1 MLVDG
6 GERRLEPKS
15 PAEKIAPTQKNIE
28 RAIKLWLRPRLKP
41 QDHLLFYFAGQSTAA
56 KDQRRPDE
64 PRREAD
70 GYRKYLVPIDAY
82 ADAIDVDAIAMDEF
96 SNWMDM
102 IQAGQVIYILDTSF
116 SGRGEK
122 WGEVEDGKTFDD
134 EFMRRLTQWQ
144 GRSVL

>member
-1 MLVDG
+1 M
-6 GERRLEPKS
+6 
-15 PAEKIAPTQKNIE
+15 
-28 RAIKLWLRPRLKP
+28 
-41 QDHLLFYFAGQSTAA
+41 LFYFAGQSTAA

-96 SNWMDM
+96 SDWMDT

-116 SGRGEK
+116 SGRGEE
-122 WGEVEDGKTFDD
+122 WGTVEAGQSFDD
-134 EFMRRLTQWQ
+134 EFVRRLTQWQ
-144 GRSVL
+144 GRSVLLASEFGAVAQEDAQSGHGWLTASLLIGLP